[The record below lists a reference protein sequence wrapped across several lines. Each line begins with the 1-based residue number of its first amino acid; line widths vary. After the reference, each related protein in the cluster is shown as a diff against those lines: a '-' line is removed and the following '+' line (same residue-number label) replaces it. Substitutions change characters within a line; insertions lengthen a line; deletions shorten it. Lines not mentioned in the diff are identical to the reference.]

1 MRRATL
7 VVQNFSHGYVARFVD
22 YLHGVLRRNF
32 DDGSQLVL
40 CDTIDG
46 AVYPEGLV
54 FLIGENFPPFRRRP
68 GCTYIGLNLSV
79 VTPLGS
85 PFAASLNGYRQIYR
99 KRRMLAA
106 KLPLCDALLDY
117 YPAQT
122 RALSAGLA
130 LPVLGFPFAVAPEPR
145 VSTEFDVCFVGHLT
159 ARRRRVLSDLKD
171 RGHRLSPHSGVP
183 IEEVAAAS
191 ALCLNIH
198 TERSNH
204 LEIPRLVAA
213 LAAGCPV
220 VTETSH
226 GLSDFA
232 SGDFVVE
239 RPLPRLAD
247 AVAGLLAD
255 PGDLAGRGEAGA
267 TWYRERYLPAA
278 DARWAE
284 ICATLT
290 DLSDRPAR
298 RA

>member
-7 VVQNFSHGYVARFVD
+7 VVQNFSHGYVARFID
-22 YLHGVLRRNF
+22 YLHGVLRRHI
-32 DDGSQLVL
+32 DDGSRLVL

-46 AVYPEGLV
+46 AAYPEGLV
-54 FLIGENFPPFRRRP
+54 FIVGENFPPFRRRP

-106 KLPLCDALLDY
+106 KLALCDALLDY

-122 RALSAGLA
+122 RVLSSRLS

-145 VSTEFDVCFVGHLT
+145 APLAHDVCFVGKLT
-159 ARRRRVLSDLKD
+159 ARRRRILSDLSG
-171 RGHRLSPHSGVP
+171 RGHRLSPHSSLP

-232 SGDFVVE
+232 TGDFVVE
-239 RPLPRLAD
+239 RPLRELAD
-247 AVAGLLAD
+247 TVANLLSD
-255 PGDLAGRGEAGA
+255 PEDIAGRGEAGA
-267 TWYRERYLPAA
+267 TWYREKYLPAA
-278 DARWAE
+278 DARWAD

-290 DLSDRPAR
+290 DLADRPAR
-298 RA
+298 HA